1 MNNIKKNVEQ
11 FNKDVNDKGG
21 YLYNEGLSGSLTRNR
36 IVNAWKELYDFH
48 GKNVLDIGCGDGK
61 YTMEL
66 YKLIGENGS
75 ILGIDASEKAIE
87 SANNL
92 LYKNIVGG
100 GVKFKV
106 GNIYDIPFEKTFD
119 CITITGVLHHLSEP
133 EKAILEIS
141 KFSNTIVC
149 MEPNGYNPALKILEK
164 VSKYHIEHEEQSFFM
179 HTIEKWFNKAGFKVK
194 KVKYID
200 VVPMMCPDIM
210 AKILNKM
217 NPFFENIPLLK
228 QISCGRIVI
237 LAEKIK

>member
-100 GVKFKV
+100 G
-106 GNIYDIPFEKTFD
+106 G
-119 CITITGVLHHLSEP
+119 
-133 EKAILEIS
+133 
-141 KFSNTIVC
+141 
-149 MEPNGYNPALKILEK
+149 KI
-164 VSKYHIEHEEQSFFM
+164 
-179 HTIEKWFNKAGFKVK
+179 
-194 KVKYID
+194 
-200 VVPMMCPDIM
+200 
-210 AKILNKM
+210 
-217 NPFFENIPLLK
+217 
-228 QISCGRIVI
+228 
-237 LAEKIK
+237 